1 MAANL
6 FLPGGVV
13 AMPAEAADRLIASG
27 SGDAALLYLWLL
39 RKNGAATLEEA
50 GSALRWDGGRLTAAW
65 DVLSGR
71 GLAPAMPQAS
81 QPRPEQEEPPE
92 YTAEDIA
99 RELEDQNSTFP
110 ALVGEVQ
117 RRLGKILSTADLK
130 TLYTLYDFLALPA
143 EVICLLVSWCVE
155 EMERKYGPG
164 RKPRMSQIRKE
175 AFVWRRLG
183 VDTDEAADA
192 YIKRQAELRTR
203 EGQVLSLLGVTGRP
217 AVDGERKYIAAWTD
231 MGFGDE
237 AIRLAYERTVL
248 KKQTMSWPYMN
259 SILRSWHQKGLHTR
273 AEIEAGDAAPVRT
286 PAAAPNA
293 PAPAGPGADRDA
305 GHMTSDIQWMKD
317 FLARQKSEQGGN

>member
-27 SGDAALLYLWLL
+27 SGDAALLYLYLL
-39 RKNGAATLEEA
+39 RKNGGASLEEA

-65 DVLSGR
+65 DVLSGK
-71 GLAPAMPQAS
+71 GLAPAMPQAAPP
-81 QPRPEQEEPPE
+81 QPQQEEPPE
-92 YTAEDIA
+92 YTAEDIS
-99 RELEDQNSTFP
+99 RELDDQDSPFP

-175 AFVWRRLG
+175 AFVWRRLE
-183 VDTDEAADA
+183 VDTAEAADS
-192 YIKRQAELRTR
+192 YIKRQGELRTR
-203 EGQVLSLLGVTGRP
+203 ESQVLSLLGITGRP

-248 KKQTMSWPYMN
+248 KKQAMSWPYMN
-259 SILRSWHQKGLHTR
+259 SILRSWHQKGLHTP
-273 AEIEAGDAAPVRT
+273 AEIETGDTAPVRT
-286 PAAAPNA
+286 QGANA
-293 PAPAGPGADRDA
+293 PAPAGPGSDRDA
-305 GHMTSDIQWMKD
+305 GHMTGDIQWMKD

>member
-27 SGDAALLYLWLL
+27 SGDAALLYLYLL
-39 RKNGAATLEEA
+39 RKNGAASLEEA
-50 GSALRWDGGRLTAAW
+50 GNALRWDGARLTTAW
-65 DVLSGR
+65 DVLSGK
-71 GLAPAMPQAS
+71 GLAPAMPQAAPT
-81 QPRPEQEEPPE
+81 QPLQEEPPE

-99 RELEDQNSTFP
+99 RELDDQNSPFP

-117 RRLGKILSTADLK
+117 RRLVK
-130 TLYTLYDFLALPA
+130 TLYTIYDFLALPA

-164 RKPRMSQIRKE
+164 RMPKMPQIRKE
-175 AFVWRRLG
+175 AFVWHRLG
-183 VDTDEAADA
+183 VDTAEAADA
-192 YIKRQAELRTR
+192 YIKRQAEMRTR
-203 EGQVLSLLGVTGRP
+203 EGQVLSLLGITGRP

-237 AIRLAYERTVL
+237 VIRMAYERTVL

-259 SILRSWHQKGLHTR
+259 SILRSWHQKGLHTP
-273 AEIEAGDAAPVRT
+273 AEIETGDAAPMR
-286 PAAAPNA
+286 PQGPAPNA

-305 GHMTSDIQWMKD
+305 GHMTGDIQWMKD

>member
-39 RKNGAATLEEA
+39 RKNGAAALEEA
-50 GSALRWDGGRLTAAW
+50 AAALRWDGGRLTAAW
-65 DVLSGR
+65 DVLSGK
-71 GLAPAMPQAS
+71 GLAPAMPQAAPP
-81 QPRPEQEEPPE
+81 QPLEEAPPE
-92 YTAEDIA
+92 YTAEDIV
-99 RELEDQNSTFP
+99 REMENDSSSFP

-117 RRLGKILSTADLK
+117 RRLGKVLSTTDLK

-164 RKPRMSQIRKE
+164 RMPKMPQIRKE
-175 AFVWRRLG
+175 AFVWHRLG
-183 VDTDEAADA
+183 VDTAEAAET
-192 YIKRQAELRTR
+192 YIKNREALRTR
-203 EGQVLSLLGVTGRP
+203 EGEVLALLGVTGRP

-237 AIRLAYERTVL
+237 AIRMAYERTVL

-259 SILRSWHQKGLHTR
+259 SILRAWHQKGFHTR
-273 AEIEAGDAAPVRT
+273 AEIEAGDTIPRSAPAAPR
-286 PAAAPNA
+286 A
-293 PAPAGPGADRDA
+293 PAPAGPGSDRDA
-305 GHMTSDIQWMKD
+305 GHMTNDIQWMKD
-317 FLARQKSEQGGN
+317 FLARQKSEEGGN

>member
-27 SGDAALLYLWLL
+27 SGDAALLYLYLL
-39 RKNGAATLEEA
+39 RKNGAASLEEA
-50 GSALRWDGGRLTAAW
+50 GNALRWDGARLTTAW
-65 DVLSGR
+65 DVLSGK
-71 GLAPAMPQAS
+71 GLAPAMPQAA
-81 QPRPEQEEPPE
+81 PTKPLQEEPPE

-99 RELEDQNSTFP
+99 RELDDQNSPFP

-117 RRLGKILSTADLK
+117 RRLGKILSTVELK
-130 TLYTLYDFLALPA
+130 TLYTIYDFLALPA

-164 RKPRMSQIRKE
+164 RMPKMPQIRKE
-175 AFVWRRLG
+175 AFVWHRLG
-183 VDTDEAADA
+183 VDTAEAADA

-203 EGQVLSLLGVTGRP
+203 EGQVLSLLGITGRP

-237 AIRLAYERTVL
+237 VIRMAYERTVL

-259 SILRSWHQKGLHTR
+259 SILRSWHQKGLHTP
-273 AEIEAGDAAPVRT
+273 AEIETGDAAPMRPQGPV
-286 PAAAPNA
+286 PNA

-305 GHMTSDIQWMKD
+305 GHMTGDIQWMKD

>member
-27 SGDAALLYLWLL
+27 SGDAALLYLYLL
-39 RKNGAATLEEA
+39 RKNGAASLEEA
-50 GSALRWDGGRLTAAW
+50 GNALRWDGARLTTAW
-65 DVLSGR
+65 DVLSGK
-71 GLAPAMPQAS
+71 GLAPAMPQAAPTKPL
-81 QPRPEQEEPPE
+81 QAEPPE

-99 RELEDQNSTFP
+99 RELDDQNSPFP

-117 RRLGKILSTADLK
+117 RRLGKILSTVELK
-130 TLYTLYDFLALPA
+130 TLYTIYDFLALPA

-164 RKPRMSQIRKE
+164 RMPKMPQIRKE
-175 AFVWRRLG
+175 AFVWHRLG
-183 VDTDEAADA
+183 VDTAEAADA

-203 EGQVLSLLGVTGRP
+203 EGQVLSLLGITGRP

-237 AIRLAYERTVL
+237 VIRMAYERTVL

-259 SILRSWHQKGLHTR
+259 SILRSWHQKGLHTP
-273 AEIEAGDAAPVRT
+273 AEIETGDAAPMR
-286 PAAAPNA
+286 PQGPAPNA

-305 GHMTSDIQWMKD
+305 GHMTGDIQWMKD

>member
-27 SGDAALLYLWLL
+27 SGDAALLYLYLL
-39 RKNGAATLEEA
+39 RKNGAASLEEA
-50 GSALRWDGGRLTAAW
+50 GNALRWDGARLTTAW
-65 DVLSGR
+65 DVLSGK
-71 GLAPAMPQAS
+71 GLAPAMPQAAPT
-81 QPRPEQEEPPE
+81 QPLQEEPPE

-99 RELEDQNSTFP
+99 RELDDQNSPFP

-117 RRLGKILSTADLK
+117 RRLGKILSTVELK
-130 TLYTLYDFLALPA
+130 TLYTIYDFLALPA

-164 RKPRMSQIRKE
+164 RMPKMPQIRKE
-175 AFVWRRLG
+175 AFVWHRLG
-183 VDTDEAADA
+183 VDTAEAADA
-192 YIKRQAELRTR
+192 YIKRQAEMRTR
-203 EGQVLSLLGVTGRP
+203 EGQVLSLLGITGRP

-237 AIRLAYERTVL
+237 VIRMAYERTVL

-259 SILRSWHQKGLHTR
+259 SILRSWHQKGLHTP
-273 AEIEAGDAAPVRT
+273 AEIETGDAAPMRPQGPV
-286 PAAAPNA
+286 PNA

-305 GHMTSDIQWMKD
+305 GHMTGDIQWMKD

>member
-27 SGDAALLYLWLL
+27 SGDAALLYLYLL
-39 RKNGAATLEEA
+39 RKNGAASLEEA
-50 GSALRWDGGRLTAAW
+50 GNALRWDGARLTTAW
-65 DVLSGR
+65 DVLSGK
-71 GLAPAMPQAS
+71 GLAPAMPQAAPT
-81 QPRPEQEEPPE
+81 QPLQEEPPE

-99 RELEDQNSTFP
+99 RELDDQNSPFP

-117 RRLGKILSTADLK
+117 RRLGKILSTVELK
-130 TLYTLYDFLALPA
+130 TLYTIYDFLALPA

-164 RKPRMSQIRKE
+164 RMPKMPQIRKE
-175 AFVWRRLG
+175 AFVWHRLG
-183 VDTDEAADA
+183 VDTAEAADA
-192 YIKRQAELRTR
+192 YIKRQAEMRTR
-203 EGQVLSLLGVTGRP
+203 EGQVLSLLGITGRP

-237 AIRLAYERTVL
+237 VIRMAYERTVL

-259 SILRSWHQKGLHTR
+259 SILRSWHQKGLHTP
-273 AEIEAGDAAPVRT
+273 AEIETGDAAPMR
-286 PAAAPNA
+286 PQGPAPNA

-305 GHMTSDIQWMKD
+305 GHMTGDIQWMKD
-317 FLARQKSEQGGN
+317 FLARQKSEQGGD

>member
-27 SGDAALLYLWLL
+27 SGDAALLYLYLL
-39 RKNGAATLEEA
+39 RKNGAASLEEA
-50 GSALRWDGGRLTAAW
+50 GNALRWDGARLTTAW
-65 DVLSGR
+65 DVLSGK
-71 GLAPAMPQAS
+71 GLAPAMPQAAPT
-81 QPRPEQEEPPE
+81 QPLQEEPPE

-99 RELEDQNSTFP
+99 RELDDQNSPFP

-117 RRLGKILSTADLK
+117 RRLGKILSTVELK
-130 TLYTLYDFLALPA
+130 TLYTIYDFLALPA

-155 EMERKYGPG
+155 EMERKYGQG
-164 RKPRMSQIRKE
+164 RKPRMSQISKQ
-175 AFVWRRLG
+175 AFVWHRLG
-183 VDTDEAADA
+183 VDTAEAADA
-192 YIKRQAELRTR
+192 YIKRQAELHTR
-203 EGQVLSLLGVTGRP
+203 EGQVLALLGITGRP
-217 AVDGERKYIAAWTD
+217 AVEVERKYIAAWDD

-237 AIRLAYERTVL
+237 VIRMAYERTVL

-259 SILRSWHQKGLHTR
+259 SILRSWHQKGLHTP
-273 AEIEAGDAAPVRT
+273 AEIETGDAAPMR
-286 PAAAPNA
+286 PQGPAPNA

-305 GHMTSDIQWMKD
+305 GHMTGDIQWMKD

>member
-27 SGDAALLYLWLL
+27 SGDAALLYLYLL
-39 RKNGAATLEEA
+39 RKNGAASLEEA
-50 GSALRWDGGRLTAAW
+50 GNALRWDGARLTTAW
-65 DVLSGR
+65 DVLSGK
-71 GLAPAMPQAS
+71 GLAPAMPQAA
-81 QPRPEQEEPPE
+81 PTKPLQEEPPE

-99 RELEDQNSTFP
+99 RELDDQNSPFP

-117 RRLGKILSTADLK
+117 RRLGKILSTVELK
-130 TLYTLYDFLALPA
+130 TLYTIYDFLALPA

-164 RKPRMSQIRKE
+164 RMPKMPQIRKE
-175 AFVWRRLG
+175 AFVWHRLG
-183 VDTDEAADA
+183 VDTAEAADA
-192 YIKRQAELRTR
+192 YIKRQAEMRTR
-203 EGQVLSLLGVTGRP
+203 EGQVLSLLGITGRP

-237 AIRLAYERTVL
+237 VIRMAYERTVL

-259 SILRSWHQKGLHTR
+259 SILRSWHQKGLHTP
-273 AEIEAGDAAPVRT
+273 AEIETGDAAPMR
-286 PAAAPNA
+286 PQGPAPNA

-305 GHMTSDIQWMKD
+305 GHMTGDIQWMKD

>member
-27 SGDAALLYLWLL
+27 SGDAALLYLYLL
-39 RKNGAATLEEA
+39 RKNGAASLEEA
-50 GSALRWDGGRLTAAW
+50 GNALRWDGARLTTAW
-65 DVLSGR
+65 DVLSGK
-71 GLAPAMPQAS
+71 GLAPAMPQAAPT
-81 QPRPEQEEPPE
+81 QPLQEEPPE

-99 RELEDQNSTFP
+99 RELDDQNSPFP

-117 RRLGKILSTADLK
+117 RRLGKILSTVELK
-130 TLYTLYDFLALPA
+130 TLYTIYDFLALPA

-164 RKPRMSQIRKE
+164 RMPKMPQIRKE
-175 AFVWRRLG
+175 AFVWHRLG
-183 VDTDEAADA
+183 VDTAEAADA
-192 YIKRQAELRTR
+192 YIKRQAEMRTR
-203 EGQVLSLLGVTGRP
+203 EGQVLSLLGITGRP

-237 AIRLAYERTVL
+237 VIRMAYERTVL

-259 SILRSWHQKGLHTR
+259 SILRSWHQRRLRPGTRRPCGPRDPHPTPPHPPDRAPTGTR
-273 AEIEAGDAAPVRT
+273 AT
-286 PAAAPNA
+286 
-293 PAPAGPGADRDA
+293 
-305 GHMTSDIQWMKD
+305 
-317 FLARQKSEQGGN
+317 

>member
-27 SGDAALLYLWLL
+27 SGDAALLYLYLL
-39 RKNGAATLEEA
+39 RKNGAASLEEA
-50 GSALRWDGGRLTAAW
+50 GNALRWDGARLTTAW
-65 DVLSGR
+65 DVLSGK
-71 GLAPAMPQAS
+71 GLAPAMPQAA
-81 QPRPEQEEPPE
+81 PTKPLQEEPPE

-99 RELEDQNSTFP
+99 RELDDQNSPFP

-117 RRLGKILSTADLK
+117 RRLGKILSTVELK
-130 TLYTLYDFLALPA
+130 TLYTIYDFLALPA

-155 EMERKYGPG
+155 EMERKYGQG
-164 RKPRMSQIRKE
+164 RKPRMSQISKQ
-175 AFVWRRLG
+175 AFVWHRLG
-183 VDTDEAADA
+183 VDTAEAADA
-192 YIKRQAELRTR
+192 YIKRQAELHTR
-203 EGQVLSLLGVTGRP
+203 EGQVLALLGITGRP
-217 AVDGERKYIAAWTD
+217 AVEVERKYIAAWDD

-237 AIRLAYERTVL
+237 VIRMAYERTVL

-259 SILRSWHQKGLHTR
+259 SILRSWHQKGLHTP
-273 AEIEAGDAAPVRT
+273 AEIETGDAAPMR
-286 PAAAPNA
+286 PQGPAPNA

-305 GHMTSDIQWMKD
+305 GHMTGDIQWMKD

>member
-27 SGDAALLYLWLL
+27 SGDAALLYLYLL
-39 RKNGAATLEEA
+39 RKNGAASLEEA
-50 GSALRWDGGRLTAAW
+50 GNALRWDGARLTTAW
-65 DVLSGR
+65 DVLSGK
-71 GLAPAMPQAS
+71 GLAPAMPQAA
-81 QPRPEQEEPPE
+81 PTKPLQEEPPE

-99 RELEDQNSTFP
+99 RELDDQNSPFP

-117 RRLGKILSTADLK
+117 RRLGKILSTVELK
-130 TLYTLYDFLALPA
+130 TLYTIYDFLALPA

-164 RKPRMSQIRKE
+164 RMPKMPQIRKE
-175 AFVWRRLG
+175 AFVWHRLG
-183 VDTDEAADA
+183 VDTAEAADA
-192 YIKRQAELRTR
+192 YIKRQGSLRTR
-203 EGQVLSLLGVTGRP
+203 EGQVLSLLGITGRP

-237 AIRLAYERTVL
+237 VIRMAYERTVL

-259 SILRSWHQKGLHTR
+259 SILCSWHQKGLHTP
-273 AEIEAGDAAPVRT
+273 AEIETGDAAPMR
-286 PAAAPNA
+286 PQGPAPNA

-305 GHMTSDIQWMKD
+305 GHMTGDIQWMKD

>member
-27 SGDAALLYLWLL
+27 SGDAALLYLYLL
-39 RKNGAATLEEA
+39 RKNGAASLEEA
-50 GSALRWDGGRLTAAW
+50 GNALRWDGARLTTAW
-65 DVLSGR
+65 DVLSGK
-71 GLAPAMPQAS
+71 GLAPAMPQAA
-81 QPRPEQEEPPE
+81 PTKPLQEEPPE

-99 RELEDQNSTFP
+99 RELDDQNSPFP

-117 RRLGKILSTADLK
+117 RRLGKILSTVELK
-130 TLYTLYDFLALPA
+130 TLYTIYDFLALPA

-164 RKPRMSQIRKE
+164 RMPKMPQIRKE
-175 AFVWRRLG
+175 AFVWHRLG
-183 VDTDEAADA
+183 VDTAEAADA
-192 YIKRQAELRTR
+192 YIKRQAEMRTR
-203 EGQVLSLLGVTGRP
+203 EGQVLSLLGITGRP

-237 AIRLAYERTVL
+237 VIRMAYERTVL

-259 SILRSWHQKGLHTR
+259 SILRSWNQKGLHTP
-273 AEIEAGDAAPVRT
+273 AEIETGDAAPMR
-286 PAAAPNA
+286 PQGPAPNA

-305 GHMTSDIQWMKD
+305 GHMTGDIQWMKD

>member
-27 SGDAALLYLWLL
+27 SGDAALLYLYLL
-39 RKNGAATLEEA
+39 RKNGAASLEEA
-50 GSALRWDGGRLTAAW
+50 GNALRWDGARLTTAW
-65 DVLSGR
+65 DVLSGK
-71 GLAPAMPQAS
+71 GLAPAMPQAAPT
-81 QPRPEQEEPPE
+81 QPLQEEPPE

-99 RELEDQNSTFP
+99 RELDDQNSPFP

-117 RRLGKILSTADLK
+117 RRLGKILSTVELK
-130 TLYTLYDFLALPA
+130 TLYTIYDFLALPA

-164 RKPRMSQIRKE
+164 RMPKMPQIRKE
-175 AFVWRRLG
+175 AFVWHRLG
-183 VDTDEAADA
+183 VDTAEAADA
-192 YIKRQAELRTR
+192 YIKRQAEMRTR
-203 EGQVLSLLGVTGRP
+203 EGQVLSLLGITGRP

-237 AIRLAYERTVL
+237 VIRMAYERTVL

-259 SILRSWHQKGLHTR
+259 SILRSWNQKGLHTP
-273 AEIEAGDAAPVRT
+273 AEIETGDAAPMR
-286 PAAAPNA
+286 PQGPAPNA

-305 GHMTSDIQWMKD
+305 GHMTGDIQWMKD

>member
-27 SGDAALLYLWLL
+27 SSDAALLYLYLL
-39 RKNGAATLEEA
+39 RKNGAASLEEA
-50 GSALRWDGGRLTAAW
+50 GNALRWDGGRLTAAW
-65 DVLSGR
+65 DVLSGK
-71 GLAPAMPQAS
+71 GLAPAMPQAAPP
-81 QPRPEQEEPPE
+81 QPLQEEPPE

-99 RELEDQNSTFP
+99 RELDDQNSPFP

-117 RRLGKILSTADLK
+117 RRLGKILSTVELK
-130 TLYTLYDFLALPA
+130 TLYTIYDFLALPA

-164 RKPRMSQIRKE
+164 RMPKMPQIRKE
-175 AFVWRRLG
+175 AFVWHRLG
-183 VDTDEAADA
+183 VDTAEAADS

-203 EGQVLSLLGVTGRP
+203 EGQVLALLGITGRP

-237 AIRLAYERTVL
+237 VIRMAYERTVL
-248 KKQTMSWPYMN
+248 KKQAMSWPYMN
-259 SILRSWHQKGLHTR
+259 SILRSWHQKRLHTP
-273 AEIEAGDAAPVRT
+273 AEIETGDAAPMRPQG
-286 PAAAPNA
+286 PAPTA

-305 GHMTSDIQWMKD
+305 GHMTGDIQWMKD

>member
-27 SGDAALLYLWLL
+27 SGDAALLYLYLL
-39 RKNGAATLEEA
+39 RKNGAASLEEA
-50 GSALRWDGGRLTAAW
+50 GNALRWDGARLTTAW
-65 DVLSGR
+65 DVLSGK
-71 GLAPAMPQAS
+71 GLAPAMPQAA
-81 QPRPEQEEPPE
+81 PTKPLQEEPPE

-99 RELEDQNSTFP
+99 RELDDQNSPFP

-117 RRLGKILSTADLK
+117 RRLGKILSTVELK
-130 TLYTLYDFLALPA
+130 TLYTIYDFLALPA

-164 RKPRMSQIRKE
+164 RMPKMPQIRKE
-175 AFVWRRLG
+175 AFVWHRLG
-183 VDTDEAADA
+183 VDTAEAADA
-192 YIKRQAELRTR
+192 YIKRQAEMRTR
-203 EGQVLSLLGVTGRP
+203 EGQVLSLLGITGRP

-237 AIRLAYERTVL
+237 VIRMAYERTVL

-259 SILRSWHQKGLHTR
+259 SILRSWNQKGLHTP
-273 AEIEAGDAAPVRT
+273 AEIETGDAAPMRPQGPV
-286 PAAAPNA
+286 PNA

-305 GHMTSDIQWMKD
+305 GHMTGDIQWMKD

>member
-27 SGDAALLYLWLL
+27 SGDAALLYLYLL
-39 RKNGAATLEEA
+39 RKNGAASLEEA
-50 GSALRWDGGRLTAAW
+50 GNALRWDGARLTTAW
-65 DVLSGR
+65 DVLSGK
-71 GLAPAMPQAS
+71 GLAPAMPQAA
-81 QPRPEQEEPPE
+81 PTKPLQEEPPE

-99 RELEDQNSTFP
+99 RELDDQNSPFP

-117 RRLGKILSTADLK
+117 RRLGKILSTVELK
-130 TLYTLYDFLALPA
+130 TLYTIYDFLALPA

-164 RKPRMSQIRKE
+164 RMPKMPQIRKE
-175 AFVWRRLG
+175 AFVWHRLG
-183 VDTDEAADA
+183 VDTAEAADA
-192 YIKRQAELRTR
+192 YIKRQAEMRTR
-203 EGQVLSLLGVTGRP
+203 EGQVLSLLGITGRP

-237 AIRLAYERTVL
+237 VIRMAYERTVL

-259 SILRSWHQKGLHTR
+259 SILRSWHQKGLHTP
-273 AEIEAGDAAPVRT
+273 AEIETGDAAPMR
-286 PAAAPNA
+286 PQGPAPNA
-293 PAPAGPGADRDA
+293 PTPAGPGADRDA
-305 GHMTSDIQWMKD
+305 GHMTGDIQWMKD

>member
-27 SGDAALLYLWLL
+27 SGDAALLYLYLL
-39 RKNGAATLEEA
+39 RKNGAASLEEA
-50 GSALRWDGGRLTAAW
+50 GNTLRWDGARLTTAW
-65 DVLSGR
+65 DVLSGK
-71 GLAPAMPQAS
+71 GLAPAMPQAAPA
-81 QPRPEQEEPPE
+81 QPLQEEPPE

-99 RELEDQNSTFP
+99 RELDDQNSPFP

-155 EMERKYGPG
+155 EMERKYGSG

-183 VDTDEAADA
+183 VDTAEAADS
-192 YIKRQAELRTR
+192 YIKRQGSLRTR
-203 EGQVLSLLGVTGRP
+203 EGQVLALLGITGRP

-237 AIRLAYERTVL
+237 VIRMAYERTVL
-248 KKQTMSWPYMN
+248 KKQAMSWPYMN
-259 SILRSWHQKGLHTR
+259 SILRSWHQKGLHTP
-273 AEIEAGDAAPVRT
+273 AEIETGDAAPMR
-286 PAAAPNA
+286 PQGPAPNA

-305 GHMTSDIQWMKD
+305 GHMTGDIQWMKD

>member
-27 SGDAALLYLWLL
+27 SGDAALLYLYLL
-39 RKNGAATLEEA
+39 RKNGAASLEEA
-50 GSALRWDGGRLTAAW
+50 GNALRWDGARLTTAW
-65 DVLSGR
+65 DVLSGK
-71 GLAPAMPQAS
+71 GLAPAMPQAA
-81 QPRPEQEEPPE
+81 PTKPLQEEPPE

-99 RELEDQNSTFP
+99 RELDDQNSPFP

-117 RRLGKILSTADLK
+117 RRLGKILSTVELK
-130 TLYTLYDFLALPA
+130 TLYTIYDFLALPA

-164 RKPRMSQIRKE
+164 RMPKMPQIRKE
-175 AFVWRRLG
+175 AFVWHRLG
-183 VDTDEAADA
+183 VDTAEAADA
-192 YIKRQAELRTR
+192 YIKRQAEMRTR
-203 EGQVLSLLGVTGRP
+203 EGQVLSLLGITGRP

-237 AIRLAYERTVL
+237 VIRMAYERTVL

-259 SILRSWHQKGLHTR
+259 SILRSWHQKGLHTP
-273 AEIEAGDAAPVRT
+273 AEIETGDAAPMR
-286 PAAAPNA
+286 PQGPAPNT

-305 GHMTSDIQWMKD
+305 GHMTGDIQWMKD

>member
-27 SGDAALLYLWLL
+27 SGDAALLYLYLL
-39 RKNGAATLEEA
+39 RKNGGASLEEA
-50 GSALRWDGGRLTAAW
+50 GNALRWDGARLSAAW
-65 DVLSGR
+65 DVLSGK
-71 GLAPAMPQAS
+71 GLAPAMPQADP
-81 QPRPEQEEPPE
+81 PRPEREEPPE

-99 RELEDQNSTFP
+99 RELDDKNSPFP

-175 AFVWRRLG
+175 AFVWRRLE
-183 VDTDEAADA
+183 VDTAEAADS
-192 YIKRQAELRTR
+192 YIKRQGSLRTR
-203 EGQVLSLLGVTGRP
+203 EGQVLSLLGITGRP
-217 AVDGERKYIAAWTD
+217 AVEGERKYIAAWTD

-237 AIRLAYERTVL
+237 AIRMAYERTVL
-248 KKQTMSWPYMN
+248 KKQIMSWPYMN
-259 SILRSWHQKGLHTR
+259 SILRSWHQKGLHTP
-273 AEIEAGDAAPVRT
+273 AEIETGDAAPAR
-286 PAAAPNA
+286 PQ
-293 PAPAGPGADRDA
+293 GPRPMPPPPPDLEPTGTRA
-305 GHMTSDIQWMKD
+305 T
-317 FLARQKSEQGGN
+317 

>member
-27 SGDAALLYLWLL
+27 SGDAALLYLYLL
-39 RKNGAATLEEA
+39 RKNGAASLEEA
-50 GSALRWDGGRLTAAW
+50 GNAFRWDGARLTTAW
-65 DVLSGR
+65 DVLSGK
-71 GLAPAMPQAS
+71 GLAPAMPQAAPT
-81 QPRPEQEEPPE
+81 QPEQEEPPE

-99 RELEDQNSTFP
+99 RELDDQNSPFP

-117 RRLGKILSTADLK
+117 RRLGKILSTTDLK

-155 EMERKYGPG
+155 EMERKYGSG

-175 AFVWRRLG
+175 AFAWRRLG
-183 VDTDEAADA
+183 VDTAEAADS

-203 EGQVLSLLGVTGRP
+203 EGQVLSLLGITGRP
-217 AVDGERKYIAAWTD
+217 AVDRERKYIAAWTD

-237 AIRLAYERTVL
+237 VIRMAYERTVL

-259 SILRSWHQKGLHTR
+259 SILRSWHQKGLHTP
-273 AEIEAGDAAPVRT
+273 AEIETGDAAPMR
-286 PAAAPNA
+286 PQGPAPNA

-305 GHMTSDIQWMKD
+305 GHMTGDIQWMKD

>member
-27 SGDAALLYLWLL
+27 SGDAALLYLYLL
-39 RKNGAATLEEA
+39 RKNGAASLEEA
-50 GSALRWDGGRLTAAW
+50 GNALRWDGARLTTAW
-65 DVLSGR
+65 DVLSGK
-71 GLAPAMPQAS
+71 GLAPAMPQAAPT
-81 QPRPEQEEPPE
+81 QPLQEEPPE

-99 RELEDQNSTFP
+99 RELDDQNSPFP

-117 RRLGKILSTADLK
+117 RRLGKILSTVELK
-130 TLYTLYDFLALPA
+130 TLYTIYDFLALPA

-164 RKPRMSQIRKE
+164 RMPKMPQIRKE
-175 AFVWRRLG
+175 AFVWHRLG
-183 VDTDEAADA
+183 VDTAEAADA
-192 YIKRQAELRTR
+192 YIKRQAEMRTR
-203 EGQVLSLLGVTGRP
+203 EGQVLSLLGITGRP

-237 AIRLAYERTVL
+237 VIRMAYERTVL

-259 SILRSWHQKGLHTR
+259 SILRSWHQKGLHTP
-273 AEIEAGDAAPVRT
+273 AEIETGDAAPMR
-286 PAAAPNA
+286 PQGPAPNA

-305 GHMTSDIQWMKD
+305 GHMTGDIQWMKD